1 MPFLPVEKQR
11 TFEARVDLVPRI
23 VEWIEGVAEEA
34 GLHPRQQ
41 QHLALSTEEAVM
53 NICSYA
59 YKIPPGEVAI
69 QVSSTPER
77 CRVIFRDRGIPF
89 DPFSLEEPDLGASME
104 DREIGGLGILL
115 MRRVM
120 DEVHYTREGDENLLR
135 FEIYP
140 RERES

>member
-1 MPFLPVEKQR
+1 MPFLPLEIAR
-11 TFEARVDLVPRI
+11 TFEARTDLVPEI
-23 VEWIEGVAEEA
+23 VGWIEEVAAEA

-59 YKIPPGEVAI
+59 YKIPPGEVTI
-69 QVSSTPER
+69 QIFSSPEQ
-77 CRVIFRDRGIPF
+77 CRVLFRDRGVPF
-89 DPFSLEEPDLGASME
+89 DPFSLEEPDLQANME

-120 DEVHYTREGDENLLR
+120 DEVHYTREGKENLLR
-135 FEIYP
+135 FVVYP
-140 RERES
+140 RE

>member
-1 MPFLPVEKQR
+1 MAFLPLERER
-11 TFEARVDLVPRI
+11 TFEARVEEVPQI
-23 VEWIEGVAEEA
+23 VGWIEGVAEEA

-59 YKIPPGEVAI
+59 YKVPPGEVSI
-69 QVSSTPER
+69 RVSCLPEV

-89 DPFSLEEPDLGASME
+89 DPFSLEEPDLKASME

-120 DEVHYTREGDENLLR
+120 DEVHYTREGEENLLR
-135 FEIYP
+135 FVVYP
-140 RERES
+140 RE

>member
-1 MPFLPVEKQR
+1 MPFLSLERER
-11 TFEARVDLVPRI
+11 TFKAKTEMVPEI
-23 VEWIEGVAEEA
+23 VGWIEEAAEDA

-59 YKIPPGEVAI
+59 YEIPPGEVTI
-69 QVSSTPER
+69 QIFVSPEQ
-77 CRVIFRDRGIPF
+77 CRVLFRDKGVPF
-89 DPFSLEEPDLGASME
+89 DPFSLEEPDLQASME
-104 DREIGGLGILL
+104 EREIGGLGILL

-135 FEIYP
+135 LVVYC
-140 RERES
+140 RE